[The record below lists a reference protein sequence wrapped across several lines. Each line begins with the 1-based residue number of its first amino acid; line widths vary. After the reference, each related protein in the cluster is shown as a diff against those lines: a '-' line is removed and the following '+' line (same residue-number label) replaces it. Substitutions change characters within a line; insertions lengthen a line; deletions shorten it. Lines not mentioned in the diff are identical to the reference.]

1 MRAFRSHVCF
11 AALALVLAGLAAN
24 DAHAQPGAKPATVLE
39 NDYVTVSRNIAPC
52 ATATPDK
59 CGDRVV
65 LAMGEVTLVSGAKKR
80 LMQRAEIAVFG
91 AGQSYEVA
99 VGSPFFE
106 IAIKPKHPPVRAPAE
121 RIAAPANLAVHQ
133 GKTFF
138 IYEEVLPVGGSRPR
152 HSHAQRVEIRLN
164 NGPML
169 RQQIWRD
176 GKLVEVEP
184 VIVNW
189 REPVIHVVNNIGDAP
204 LRNFILEFI
213 PE

>member
-1 MRAFRSHVCF
+1 MPACRWLLTTVFVCLF
-11 AALALVLAGLAAN
+11 AAG
-24 DAHAQPGAKPATVLE
+24 AHAQPGARPATALE
-39 NDYVTVSRNIAPC
+39 NDYVLVSRNIAPC
-52 ATATPDK
+52 ATATADK
-59 CGDRVV
+59 CEDRVI
-65 LAMGEVTLVSGAKKR
+65 LAMGELTLTTGAKKR
-80 LMQRAEIAVFG
+80 GMKRAEIAVFG

-106 IAIKPKHPPVRAPAE
+106 IAIKPKHPPFRAPAE

-138 IYEEVLPVGGSRPR
+138 IYEEILPVGQTRPR

-164 NGPML
+164 SGPML

-176 GKLVEVEP
+176 GQMVETEP

-189 REPVIHVVNNIGDAP
+189 REPVIHVVHNIGDLP
-204 LRNFILEFI
+204 LRNFILEFV
-213 PE
+213 PQ